1 MGSNGNFNK
10 AEKLKM
16 VNKNTV
22 NENTLRAQWHLQQ
35 SLEGI
40 ACHIV
45 FFHSALC
52 ISQNDSGHANQ

>member
-22 NENTLRAQWHLQQ
+22 NENTLRAQWQLQQ

-40 ACHIV
+40 ACHIGG
-45 FFHSALC
+45 FSQC
-52 ISQNDSGHANQ
+52 IVHITK